1 MLLDLPQ
8 LTFLGPGCQCFGEEG
23 KVWKVEKVGKA
34 RKAGKVKHK
43 MAALSLFFVGNLS
56 EELHGL
62 K

>member
-1 MLLDLPQ
+1 MRNTITKKLR
-8 LTFLGPGCQCFGEEG
+8 TARNIGEEG

>member
-1 MLLDLPQ
+1 M
-8 LTFLGPGCQCFGEEG
+8 GEEG

-43 MAALSLFFVGNLS
+43 MAALSLFFVGCLS

-62 K
+62 E